1 MLTRGGE
8 DTQASVELVAVAAFT
23 FHHSPVFVHV
33 TSVTWQHVEY
43 HELISSSFR
52 HSHHGISNSK
62 TRNSPRPDSIT
73 YASKSLQSSNIQICI
88 NQVAIN
94 SLGLHCIIK

>member
-23 FHHSPVFVHV
+23 FHHSPVLVHV
-33 TSVTWQHVEY
+33 TFVTWQHVEY
-43 HELISSSFR
+43 HELISFSSR
-52 HSHHGISNSK
+52 QSHHGISNSK
-62 TRNSPRPDSIT
+62 TRNNPRPDPIT
-73 YASKSLQSSNIQICI
+73 YATNPLRSSNLQSCI
-88 NQVAIN
+88 NQIAIN

>member
-33 TSVTWQHVEY
+33 TFVTVACGVSRTASRQ
-43 HELISSSFR
+43 
-52 HSHHGISNSK
+52 SHHGISNSK
-62 TRNSPRPDSIT
+62 THSPRPDPIT
-73 YASKSLQSSNIQICI
+73 CATKPLRSSNLQICI

>member
-33 TSVTWQHVEY
+33 TLITWQHVED
-43 HELISSSFR
+43 HELVQLQTVASWTTPR
-52 HSHHGISNSK
+52 HG
-62 TRNSPRPDSIT
+62 TVPDPINHICG
-73 YASKSLQSSNIQICI
+73 KPLRFPNLQICI
-88 NQVAIN
+88 NQIAIN